1 MSKGDL
7 NVVDKGKKD
16 FDPQT
21 EADRKCQQLIVGSL
35 LTQYK
40 NLTIIGEEG
49 VTDMSTVPLDLM
61 LNDINEEFLKNHK
74 CPESLAKINEEDLV
88 IWVDP
93 LDGKLNFLNNF
104 LNFNN

>member
-1 MSKGDL
+1 MIRDIMSKGDL

-21 EADRKCQQLIVGSL
+21 EADRQCQQLIVGSL

-49 VTDMSTVPLDLM
+49 VTNLKDVPSHLILDE
-61 LNDINEEFLKNHK
+61 INEDFLKNHK
-74 CPESLAKINEEDLV
+74 CPENLKDITDDQLV

-93 LDGKLNFLNNF
+93 LDGKF
-104 LNFNN
+104 